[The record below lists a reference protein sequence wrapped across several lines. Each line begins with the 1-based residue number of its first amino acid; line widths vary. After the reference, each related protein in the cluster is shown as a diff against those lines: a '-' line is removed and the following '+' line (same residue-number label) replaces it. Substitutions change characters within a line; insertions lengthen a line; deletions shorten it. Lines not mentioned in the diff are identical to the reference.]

1 MKRYPLPLPAS
12 RALLKLGQDLALL
25 RRRRK
30 YSQASLAERSGIGL
44 NTLKRLEKGEPSGSL
59 AHLARILCVLG
70 EVQRLEQLLDTG
82 ADELGL
88 LLMNEELPK
97 RIRKKRQPKA
107 AM

>member
-1 MKRYPLPLPAS
+1 MTSYPLPLPAS
-12 RALLKLGQDLALL
+12 RAILKLGRDLALL

-30 YSQASLAERSGIGL
+30 FSQASLAERSGIGL
-44 NTLKRLEKGEPSGSL
+44 NTLKRLEKGEPRGSL
-59 AHLARILCVLG
+59 EHLARILCVLS

-82 ADELGL
+82 TDELGL
-88 LLMNEELPK
+88 MLMNEELPE